1 MQDLIY
7 VIEDEENIRDLL
19 SIALES
25 YSYKVRT
32 FATAEDGLAAI
43 ENEVPDLAIFDIM
56 LPKMDGVTAVKLLRQ
71 KERTEALPIIFLT
84 AKGSEID
91 KVIGLDSGADD
102 YICKPF
108 GVLELN
114 ARIRSLLRRSKNSVP
129 EAEGKAFVDC
139 FSGEIVLQVAA
150 RRVTVAGKE
159 IELTPK
165 EFKLLHYFMRNEGKV
180 MSRDEITVAIWG
192 DDFYDKNQSRTLDMH
207 VLSLRHKLGE
217 YGKKY
222 IKTVRGVGYRFIAG
236 E

>member
-25 YSYKVRT
+25 YSYEVKA
-32 FATAEDGLAAI
+32 FATAEEGIAAI
-43 ENEVPDLAIFDIM
+43 ESKVPDLAIFDIM

-71 KERTEALPIIFLT
+71 KPQTENLPIIFLT

-114 ARIRSLLRRSKNSVP
+114 ARIRSLLRRSRSGAVSS
-129 EAEGKAFVDC
+129 EEKAFVDC
-139 FSGEIVLQVAA
+139 VSGEVVLQVSA
-150 RRVTVAGKE
+150 RRVTVAGEE

-165 EFKLLHYFMRNEGKV
+165 EFKLLHYFMLNEGKV
-180 MSRDEITVAIWG
+180 MSRDEIISAIWG
-192 DDFYDKNQSRTLDMH
+192 DDIRDKNQSRTLDMH
-207 VLSLRHKLGE
+207 VLTLRHKLGD

-222 IKTVRGVGYRFIAG
+222 IKTVRGVGYRFVAG